1 MTTITC
7 FDTRMPLLAARGL
20 VHAGNLLADR
30 RVS

>member
-7 FDTRMPLLAARGL
+7 FDPRIPDWAARGL
-20 VHAGNLLADR
+20 VHAGVLLAAQ

>member
-7 FDTRMPLLAARGL
+7 FDPRMPNLAARGL
-20 VHAGNLLADR
+20 VPAGLLLADQ